1 MEDQIK
7 ELIKK
12 LEAALP
18 LIPKVDDL
26 ASAKAGLD
34 ADLKASQDELARLGA
49 KISDVNSKFTSA
61 QLLAQKEHDAAIYAK
76 QQELKSVSARV
87 VDATSKLADLS
98 AQVASKQ
105 SLHAQL
111 DASIENLRKKFA

>member
-61 QLLAQKEHDAAIYAK
+61 QLLAQKEHDEAIYNK

-87 VDATSKLADLS
+87 VDATTKLADLS